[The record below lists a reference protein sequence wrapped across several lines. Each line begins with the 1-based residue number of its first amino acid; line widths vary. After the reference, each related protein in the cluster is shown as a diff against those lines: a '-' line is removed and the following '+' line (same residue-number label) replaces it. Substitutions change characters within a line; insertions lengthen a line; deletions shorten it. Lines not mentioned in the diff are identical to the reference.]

1 MALGESIL
9 VAGATFGGAKAWDPL
24 TLAAVAVAFIGSL
37 AMWWIYFDTSSKD
50 GSHAIEHS
58 SDPGRL
64 GAYFHYVHVL
74 IVAGVI
80 VAAVGSELVI
90 AHPHGHVGVKE
101 LAVVL
106 GGAALYLFGNA
117 LYRTVV
123 YRRWPRSHAAAGVA
137 LVALTA
143 FGGAVDLLTL
153 AVLMVVVLLAVAVW
167 GGCTER
173 R

>member
-1 MALGESIL
+1 D
-9 VAGATFGGAKAWDPL
+9 TL
-24 TLAAVAVAFIGSL
+24 TLAAVAVAFIASL

-58 SDPGRL
+58 ADPGRL
-64 GAYFHYVHVL
+64 GAWFHYVHVL
-74 IVAGVI
+74 IVAGII

-90 AHPHGHVGVKE
+90 AHPHGHVGGKE
-101 LAVVL
+101 LAVVP

-123 YRRWPRSHAAAGVA
+123 YGRWPRSHAAAGVA
-137 LVALTA
+137 LAALA
-143 FGGAVDLLTL
+143 VVGGAVDLLVR
-153 AVLMVVVLLAVAVW
+153 AVLTTVVLVGVAVW
-167 GGCTER
+167 DGCAGR